1 MEIPYRMAIFMQI
14 RRTTPADLP
23 AVAALYDEARAALR
37 AAGVDQWQDGYP
49 DGASARADM
58 EKGIGF
64 VLEDGGEVI
73 ATACLAFGREP
84 TYDVIEQ
91 GAWQAQGEP
100 YGFLHRIAVSPRAK
114 GKGAAGLFFE
124 ELKRQARERGIR
136 VLRGDTH
143 RDNKAMQRVMEKSGL
158 SYRGIIHIEDGTER
172 LAYEIIL
179 P

>member
-37 AAGVDQWQDGYP
+37 AAGVNQWQDGYP

-58 EKGIGF
+58 EKGAGF
-64 VLEDGGEVI
+64 VLEDGGEV
-73 ATACLAFGREP
+73 
-84 TYDVIEQ
+84 
-91 GAWQAQGEP
+91 
-100 YGFLHRIAVSPRAK
+100 IAVSPRAK

>member
-1 MEIPYRMAIFMQI
+1 MRI
-14 RRTTPADLP
+14 RKTTLADLP
-23 AVAALYDEARAALR
+23 DIARLYDEARAALR

-49 DGASARADM
+49 DESTARTDM
-58 EKGIGF
+58 ENGTGF

-73 ATACLAFGREP
+73 ATACLSFGHEP

-100 YGFLHRIAVSPRAK
+100 YGFLHRIAVSPKAK
-114 GKGAAGLFFE
+114 GKGAAGLFFD
-124 ELKRQARERGIR
+124 ELKRQAGERGVR

-143 RDNKAMQRVMEKSGL
+143 RDNKAMQRVMAKSGL